1 MRTRAPASDR
11 ITAEDPSQDP
21 SEPEPL
27 VIPQP
32 ATGPDADNDVGYGKP
47 PHHSRFRPGV
57 SGNRKGR
64 PKGSRSLSTLISEAL
79 DKPITAKIGKRTVT
93 MKRREALVHRMVE
106 QALAG
111 DHRAVALLMKLDV
124 GTGVPDSASGADE
137 QGLSPEEGAMLQG
150 FLQRI
155 AGDGSEE

>member
-1 MRTRAPASDR
+1 
-11 ITAEDPSQDP
+11 
-21 SEPEPL
+21 
-27 VIPQP
+27 
-32 ATGPDADNDVGYGKP
+32 
-47 PHHSRFRPGV
+47 
-57 SGNRKGR
+57 
-64 PKGSRSLSTLISEAL
+64 
-79 DKPITAKIGKRTVT
+79 
-93 MKRREALVHRMVE
+93 MVE